1 MSKIIA
7 LNKEN
12 PIYLFDITLLYSE
25 QKEKHTHNVHE
36 LFIALNGAGEQ
47 FTPAGKIK
55 IKEGDI
61 CFFPEGVKHMGN
73 GSTLGPCVGGVINFH
88 EDYFFE
94 NDTVIYSE
102 SAKVI
107 KTLTANARNGQY
119 KVLINQSGKRQVA
132 SIFKQMLK
140 ETRNKKIGC
149 RCIVNSLMHQL
160 LITILRNSQ
169 LNITEETQN
178 SSMINEKIQDAV
190 IFIET
195 NFTTQIDI
203 NQVAK
208 IANMSRSYFHANF
221 KEVTGRTFVD
231 YLNDLRV
238 ENACNLLKNTDLD
251 IATVACRSGFTSVSH
266 FYRVFKSN
274 TDTSPQKIRKA
285 CL

>member
-1 MSKIIA
+1 
-7 LNKEN
+7 
-12 PIYLFDITLLYSE
+12 
-25 QKEKHTHNVHE
+25 
-36 LFIALNGAGEQ
+36 
-47 FTPAGKIK
+47 
-55 IKEGDI
+55 
-61 CFFPEGVKHMGN
+61 
-73 GSTLGPCVGGVINFH
+73 
-88 EDYFFE
+88 
-94 NDTVIYSE
+94 
-102 SAKVI
+102 
-107 KTLTANARNGQY
+107 
-119 KVLINQSGKRQVA
+119 
-132 SIFKQMLK
+132 
-140 ETRNKKIGC
+140 
-149 RCIVNSLMHQL
+149 MHQL